1 MHWFLKILKK
11 PHFGTIWDHFW
22 PKNLKTRFFP
32 NRVYCVSLKSLCY
45 SNVMQEMR
53 TILSINFSL
62 KLENL
67 VLGPFSTKN
76 LKKNIFPKKI
86 IFINLKILCCRNLLQ
101 KNPRKFLPES
111 REIPEK
117 RIKGISQDLHF
128 LGSKNL
134 IGSNLDFKQCKIK
147 NILLDNTR
155 FVLHLN
161 TASRVTLKI

>member
-22 PKNLKTRFFP
+22 SKNLKTRFFP

-101 KNPRKFLPES
+101 KNQK
-111 REIPEK
+111 IPTRVK
-117 RIKGISQDLHF
+117 RISGKTYQGYF
-128 LGSKNL
+128 
-134 IGSNLDFKQCKIK
+134 IGHSLFGFKKFNWQQF
-147 NILLDNTR
+147 R
-155 FVLHLN
+155 FQ
-161 TASRVTLKI
+161 TMQG

>member
-67 VLGPFSTKN
+67 VLGPFWPLFDQKP
-76 LKKNIFPKKI
+76 KKNIFPKKI

-117 RIKGISQDLHF
+117 RIKGIS
-128 LGSKNL
+128 
-134 IGSNLDFKQCKIK
+134 
-147 NILLDNTR
+147 
-155 FVLHLN
+155 
-161 TASRVTLKI
+161 